1 MPSSDQH
8 TSTPSSVAG
17 SALRDP
23 FAIIDGADW
32 LLSAPERIPAI
43 WGDGNQ
49 VLWAQGEPL
58 MIVGAPGVGKSTLMQ
73 QLVLARLGL
82 GEDALLN
89 FHVEKAD
96 TVLYLALDR
105 SFQIQRS
112 MARMVTRDNLGEAS
126 PTRRALAGLKIVQAL
141 DFDPLTE
148 LGGLQRLCE
157 RVGAS
162 CVVIDSL
169 YDVIPKLTDDESVH
183 KFRHA
188 SLRPCLVAGIDVA
201 IVHHLTKGEG
211 LNVYGSIFLQAMVG
225 SVLIIDGEAS
235 DVEVKLFQGKSPAE
249 PVGPLDLTHDHE
261 LGKTTAVH
269 RPTVDDVLASGGVHR
284 VTEINERVHG
294 DLEGSQKKSAEAR
307 VRRRVLKL
315 VEKGL
320 VSEVKSGAYSC
331 VPGRVL
337 GTKKVR
343 TSTHPA
349 NTGDSGGTH
358 KYALGEGVQGTA
370 PLRGEPFVPAPT
382 PDENNS
388 KTEVPEQRPGES
400 LDAFALRLDALD
412 GHGTLND
419 ELPHVEREAA

>member
-1 MPSSDQH
+1 MSQSRA
-8 TSTPSSVAG
+8 AG
-17 SALRDP
+17 SNTAGGDLRDP

-32 LLSAPERIPAI
+32 LLNAPERIPAL

-58 MIVGAPGVGKSTLMQ
+58 MIAGAPGVGKSTLMQ

-82 GEDALLN
+82 GENTLLN
-89 FHVEKAD
+89 FTVEKAP

-105 SFQIQRS
+105 AFQIQRS
-112 MARMVTRDNLGEAS
+112 MARMVTRDKHPDHS
-126 PTRRALAGLKIVQAL
+126 PTRRALESLKIVQAL
-141 DFDPLTE
+141 DFDPLSD

-183 KFRHA
+183 KFRQA

-225 SVLIIDGEAS
+225 SLLVIDGEAS
-235 DVEVKLFQGKSPAE
+235 DVEVKLSQAKSPAE

-269 RPTVDDVLASGGVHR
+269 RPTVDDVLADGGVHR

-315 VEKGL
+315 VDKGL
-320 VSEVKSGAYSC
+320 VNEVKTGAYQC
-331 VPGRVL
+331 VPVRVL
-337 GTKKVR
+337 GTEKVR
-343 TSTHPA
+343 TSTDPA

-358 KYALGEGVQGTA
+358 KYALAEGVQGTA
-370 PLRGEPFVPAPT
+370 PLRGEPFVPAPA
-382 PDENNS
+382 PEEKSS

-412 GHGTLND
+412 GHCTLTPALSPD
-419 ELPHVEREAA
+419 LREAA